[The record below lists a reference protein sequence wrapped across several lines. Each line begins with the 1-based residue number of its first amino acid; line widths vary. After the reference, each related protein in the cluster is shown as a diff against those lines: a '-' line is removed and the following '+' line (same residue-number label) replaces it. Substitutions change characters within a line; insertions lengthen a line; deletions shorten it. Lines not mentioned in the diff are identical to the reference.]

1 MLALTV
7 DEARRRASALV
18 DREEYRVR
26 SRMLAYENVGQ
37 LIGKSGM
44 WVRRFVNGYADVTP
58 SFPVGM
64 SIISLYE
71 NICLRI
77 ERDTDRRN
85 ANAALDRLVEKP
97 ARETAR
103 VPTPEGDAQSLARD
117 DRKGPINALRS

>member
-1 MLALTV
+1 MVALTV

-26 SRMLAYENVGQ
+26 SRMVAYENVGQ

-64 SIISLYE
+64 SIIALYDK
-71 NICLRI
+71 ICLRI

-85 ANAALDRLVEKP
+85 ANAADTRHHQEHPREDSRASTTPANSPRLD
-97 ARETAR
+97 
-103 VPTPEGDAQSLARD
+103 QD
-117 DRKGPINALRS
+117 DEN